1 MSSYSSYNSACQTDN
16 AAFVCMYY
24 INNKPNLSN
33 SAPSKGR
40 WTLLGGQQYV
50 VFLVWP
56 PYKSF
61 GSRRL
66 GTPAIRLTDWLK
78 LSFSG
83 IQAGRQPMPWVR
95 GVAYLLVVGSRVVN
109 EIRILWRGLQDALNQ
124 WMLFLVAHM
133 SVYYSFFSYE
143 LLPQILY
150 I

>member
-1 MSSYSSYNSACQTDN
+1 
-16 AAFVCMYY
+16 
-24 INNKPNLSN
+24 
-33 SAPSKGR
+33 
-40 WTLLGGQQYV
+40 
-50 VFLVWP
+50 
-56 PYKSF
+56 
-61 GSRRL
+61 
-66 GTPAIRLTDWLK
+66 
-78 LSFSG
+78 
-83 IQAGRQPMPWVR
+83 MPWVR